1 MDQKYDATGN
11 DLLDVSTVGWLELL
25 GEPRPADRVRILDL
39 AGIAGRLRSRICR
52 LWAYKQ
58 FMMTRRS
65 RAREVAL
72 QLLFQRDV
80 NPNVSRSAIEK
91 FVRDRLS
98 NPEAEAFCLALFDGV
113 TQNLADIDKQLTT
126 ASDNWKLQR
135 MAASDRNVLR
145 LGAYEIVYSP
155 QPTPGPVALDEAI
168 ELARRYGTGD
178 SGAFVNGVLD
188 KVFHLHTGQPITSE
202 TPAPVCPTP

>member
-1 MDQKYDATGN
+1 
-11 DLLDVSTVGWLELL
+11 
-25 GEPRPADRVRILDL
+25 
-39 AGIAGRLRSRICR
+39 
-52 LWAYKQ
+52 
-58 FMMTRRS
+58 MMTRRS

-80 NPNVSRSAIEK
+80 NPNVPRTAIEQ

-98 NPEAEAFCLALFDGV
+98 NPEAEAFCLGLFDGV
-113 TQNLADIDKQLTT
+113 TQNLVDIDRKLTT

-145 LGAYEIVYSP
+145 LGAYEIVYAA

-188 KVFHLHTGQPITSE
+188 KVFHVHTDP
-202 TPAPVCPTP
+202 PAATEPAKADVPAQ